1 MLTAKPSEGL
11 EFDGQELDGLDPYD
25 DDERPLIHF
34 VFDRLPLHMCLQERH
49 LCLKLTTQV
58 TK

>member
-1 MLTAKPSEGL
+1 MLTAQPSEGL
-11 EFDGQELDGLDPYD
+11 EFDGQELNGLDPYD